1 MRLTLLQCCNFSLI
15 YFCRD
20 RRLFARH
27 GVDIENQAQQGMTLV
42 CMKCHGSFPT
52 GTPNC
57 PIDGGQLT
65 PVLPD
70 PLLGTTFAEKYEI
83 LEVIGRGGMSTV
95 YKARHT
101 LMDSFV
107 AIKILNSALVSDPLH
122 MERFTKEAKTLS
134 SLKHHN
140 IVQVFDFGIFN
151 NSKPYLITE
160 YLQGESLADILLT
173 SSHISPERA
182 VHVFLQVCDGLMML
196 HKKGII
202 HRDLKTGNILLV
214 QESDERD
221 VVKILDFGIAKMLGD
236 ENKDQRLTKDGE
248 VFGSPLYMS
257 PEQCTGGQVDARSDI
272 YSLGCVMYECL
283 TGAPPHIGATTLETL
298 NKQVNEPTLSLRGIA
313 PELTIPELIDA
324 LVIKALSKNPY
335 QRQQTVEELKKAL
348 IEAAKRSRL
357 YVESQQKAASYEP
370 DPFDAGANGAALVPD
385 EDDALI
391 RQQKQAEE
399 KKNLQNLVL
408 DAISLTEK
416 QDRERK
422 RLKQYIYGLYA
433 LLGGGLIACA
443 LLLAWP
449 GPDEDRGPVYQ
460 KLLWQF
466 ELAQGDQSAKKKDW
480 QDAEEHYKKAAS
492 EAKSFG
498 DQGDR
503 YIKSELALLKMY
515 EESGRTNQIAKVKM
529 NIAEADTKLIEAA
542 ANYEG
547 QHKRGKA
554 SFHTSLDLDDLDKA
568 SAKKYS
574 QYFTTAAKNF
584 LAKGKIEEAHRA
596 LERAVLIEEMH
607 RDTNAAAVV
616 DCAHKVLDGCNQEE
630 HKREAKTLL
639 ERAELAQKGR

>member
-1 MRLTLLQCCNFSLI
+1 M
-15 YFCRD
+15 
-20 RRLFARH
+20 
-27 GVDIENQAQQGMTLV
+27 GIENQAQQGMTMICL
-42 CMKCHGSFPT
+42 KCHGSFPS
-52 GTPNC
+52 GTSAC

-70 PLLGTTFAEKYEI
+70 PLLGTIFAEKYEI
-83 LEVIGRGGMSTV
+83 LAVIGRGGMSTV

-134 SLKHHN
+134 GLKHQN

-160 YLQGESLADILLT
+160 YLQGESLAEILQT
-173 SSHISPERA
+173 STNISPERA
-182 VHVFLQVCDGLMML
+182 VHIFLQVCDGLTVL
-196 HKKGII
+196 HKKGIV
-202 HRDLKTGNILLV
+202 HRDLKTANIFLV
-214 QESDERD
+214 QETDARD
-221 VVKILDFGIAKMLGD
+221 VVKILDFGIAKMLGE

-283 TGAPPHIGATTLETL
+283 TGAPPHIGATSLETL

-324 LVIKALSKNPY
+324 LVIRALSKNPY

-357 YVESQQKAASYEP
+357 YVESQQKAASYQP
-370 DPFDAGANGAALVPD
+370 DPFDAAPAGQTSAPE
-385 EDDALI
+385 EDDAML
-391 RQQKQAEE
+391 RQQQQAEE
-399 KKNLQNLVL
+399 KKNLQSLVL

-433 LLGGGLIACA
+433 LLGAGVIICA

-449 GPDEDRGPVYQ
+449 GPDEDKGPVYE

-466 ELAQGDQSAKKKDW
+466 ELAQGDQAAKRKEW
-480 QDAEEHYKKAAS
+480 QDAEQHFKKAAS

-515 EESGRTNQIAKVKM
+515 EDSGRTKEVAKIKM
-529 NIAEADTKLIEAA
+529 NIAEADTKRIEAA
-542 ANYEG
+542 ANFEG
-547 QHKRGKA
+547 KHKNARP

-568 SAKKYS
+568 SARKYS
-574 QYFTTAAKNF
+574 QYFTGAAKNF
-584 LAKGKIEEAHRA
+584 LAKGKIEEAHKA
-596 LERAVLIEEMH
+596 LERAILIEELH
-607 RDTNAAAVV
+607 KGTNGAAVV
-616 DCAHKVLDGCNQEE
+616 DCAHKIRDGCDQEN
-630 HKREAKTLL
+630 HKREAETLV
-639 ERAELAQKGR
+639 ERAELANKGSKN

>member
-1 MRLTLLQCCNFSLI
+1 
-15 YFCRD
+15 
-20 RRLFARH
+20 
-27 GVDIENQAQQGMTLV
+27 
-42 CMKCHGSFPT
+42 MKCHGSFPT

-134 SLKHHN
+134 GLKHHN

-196 HKKGII
+196 HKKGIV

-357 YVESQQKAASYEP
+357 YVESQQKAASYKP